1 MAEVV
6 IYSSWMC
13 PFCYRAKEVLKR
25 KSVDFD
31 EIIVDMRP
39 GVRAEM
45 REKSGGLN
53 TVPQIFIDGAHYGGC
68 NELLALDASGEL
80 DRLLGLQP

>member
-13 PFCYRAKEVLKR
+13 PFCYRAKEILKR

-39 GVRAEM
+39 DVRAEM
-45 REKSGGLN
+45 REKAGGLN
-53 TVPQIFIDGAHYGGC
+53 TVPQIFINGIHYGGC

-80 DRLLGLQP
+80 DRLLGRQP